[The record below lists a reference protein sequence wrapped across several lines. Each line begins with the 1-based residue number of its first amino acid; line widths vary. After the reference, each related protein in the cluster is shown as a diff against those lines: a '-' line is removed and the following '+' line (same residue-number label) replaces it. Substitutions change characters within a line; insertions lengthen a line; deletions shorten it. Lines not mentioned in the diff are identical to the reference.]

1 MEEITATATAATATA
16 TETTAGAAQETAQE
30 TATYTAEQ
38 VEQLKAELEQQWQTK
53 LTEAANAAKK
63 AGLSEA
69 ERLAQ
74 MSEAERLQ
82 EQLKQLQTENE
93 QYKSSESRRTLE
105 AEAAKALANEQLP
118 ASFVGMVMADNAEGI
133 KANIAAVK
141 EAFATA
147 VQAEVEARIKGKTP
161 AAGGGAPATEAE
173 QIRAQVK
180 EIMKRGR

>member
-1 MEEITATATAATATA
+1 
-16 TETTAGAAQETAQE
+16 
-30 TATYTAEQ
+30 
-38 VEQLKAELEQQWQTK
+38 
-53 LTEAANAAKK
+53 
-63 AGLSEA
+63 
-69 ERLAQ
+69 
-74 MSEAERLQ
+74 
-82 EQLKQLQTENE
+82 
-93 QYKSSESRRTLE
+93 
-105 AEAAKALANEQLP
+105 
-118 ASFVGMVMADNAEGI
+118 MADNAEGI